1 MTETVEE
8 GSGKKIIELDEYL
21 NADGDKNKQNK
32 NIIEVLWEDYQP
44 LLITLLISIFVLLL
58 LIGML
63 LYLYKEKKSTNN
75 DDKGI

>member
-63 LYLYKEKKSTNN
+63 LYLYKEKKSTKN